1 MNIFLRVLLAGVFAA
16 TLLAGCN
23 KSDDAVDNMKEEV
36 SEAVDATKEAA
47 GAVAEEAKEEMGEAV
62 DATKEAAT
70 EAKEEA
76 ADAVEAAKKAAADA
90 TK

>member
-1 MNIFLRVLLAGVFAA
+1 MNTFLRVLFAGVFAA
-16 TLLAGCN
+16 TLLTGCN
-23 KSDDAVDNMKEEV
+23 KSDDAVENMKEEV
-36 SEAVDATKEAA
+36 GEAFDATKEAA

-76 ADAVEAAKKAAADA
+76 ADAVQAAKEAAHEA

>member
-1 MNIFLRVLLAGVFAA
+1 MNTFLRVLFAGVFAA

-36 SEAVDATKEAA
+36 GEAVDATKEAA